1 MKTNAHLRNLVYSA
15 VLAAL
20 TCVFTAYLFHI
31 PTPTGY
37 VHLGDSMIYL
47 AACLLPTPWAMAA
60 GGIGAAMAD
69 VLTGYPHWAIWTL
82 VIKALMV
89 PAFTSH
95 SDRMLCTRNVLA
107 LIPGFLITLL
117 GYYFAG
123 YFVYGE
129 LGAFLATV
137 PATIFQSGGGT
148 IVFLVVAMAFDRGH
162 VKQKLFA

>member
-1 MKTNAHLRNLVYSA
+1 
-15 VLAAL
+15 
-20 TCVFTAYLFHI
+20 
-31 PTPTGY
+31 
-37 VHLGDSMIYL
+37 
-47 AACLLPTPWAMAA
+47 
-60 GGIGAAMAD
+60 
-69 VLTGYPHWAIWTL
+69 
-82 VIKALMV
+82 
-89 PAFTSH
+89 
-95 SDRMLCTRNVLA
+95 MLCTRNVLA